1 MAVDAPGPLAWW
13 HLASLDA
20 PTVAVAWS
28 LGFAWAAGVA
38 LPAWVPAL
46 LALTAWAVYIGD
58 RLLDARAAI
67 RSGET
72 HRLRERHFFHHRHR
86 RVFGVLAVAASCAAA
101 WIVLLLMPAV
111 ARERNS
117 VLGAAAAAYFSCVHS
132 SRRVRW
138 RLTRL
143 CAGGW
148 SRLLPAMLSKELL
161 VGLLFTAGCVL
172 PTLSRA
178 AAAPGGPH
186 WPLWAAAAYFAV
198 LAWLNCHAIE
208 RWESPG
214 LARRPSRIFAAGCL
228 LGLAGLM
235 LAVVF
240 GHQQPRPAAL
250 ITAGAAS
257 ALLLALLDRGR
268 SLLTPLALR
277 TAADLALLSPVL
289 LTPLVLLA
297 R

>member
-101 WIVLLLMPAV
+101 
-111 ARERNS
+111 
-117 VLGAAAAAYFSCVHS
+117 
-132 SRRVRW
+132 
-138 RLTRL
+138 
-143 CAGGW
+143 
-148 SRLLPAMLSKELL
+148 
-161 VGLLFTAGCVL
+161 
-172 PTLSRA
+172 
-178 AAAPGGPH
+178 
-186 WPLWAAAAYFAV
+186 
-198 LAWLNCHAIE
+198 
-208 RWESPG
+208 
-214 LARRPSRIFAAGCL
+214 
-228 LGLAGLM
+228 
-235 LAVVF
+235 
-240 GHQQPRPAAL
+240 
-250 ITAGAAS
+250 
-257 ALLLALLDRGR
+257 
-268 SLLTPLALR
+268 
-277 TAADLALLSPVL
+277 
-289 LTPLVLLA
+289 
-297 R
+297 